1 MIFFKLRLYL
11 GFYLRWPMPLFLRKP
26 AESKDN
32 NYLLDFLKD
41 SSFSGVIEELLMTC
55 KVTLGVMTGLASHVG
70 ITVTT
75 GGCSCYT
82 FGNGLPTVAN
92 LGQA

>member
-11 GFYLRWPMPLFLRKP
+11 GFYLRWPRPLFLMKP

-32 NYLLDFLKD
+32 NSLLDFLKD
-41 SSFSGVIEELLMTC
+41 FSFSGVTEELLLTW

-70 ITVTT
+70 ITVNT
-75 GGCSCYT
+75 GHCSCYT
-82 FGNGLPTVAN
+82 LGNGLPTVAN
-92 LGQA
+92 LGQV